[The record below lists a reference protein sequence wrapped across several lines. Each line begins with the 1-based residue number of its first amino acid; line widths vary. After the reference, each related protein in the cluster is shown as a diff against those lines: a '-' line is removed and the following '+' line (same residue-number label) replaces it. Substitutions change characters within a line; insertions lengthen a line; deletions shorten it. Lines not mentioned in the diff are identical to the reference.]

1 MSNFNS
7 EFTPFEFEIHER
19 KSSLDV
25 LLELIR
31 KKKMDITNLNISE
44 LTDQFMKY
52 FEGMKTKIDL
62 EELSDYANMLS
73 YLIELKTRSL
83 IPDSDTELKMKSHDF
98 ELEKANFIR
107 RLLEHQMY
115 KNAIPL
121 LENYRLERQNYL
133 DKFPEEYDE
142 FLPEDI
148 PLGKLPKRLNIDK
161 LVEAFENLLQRQLI
175 HESLSQ
181 DINLHAETQ
190 TYSIDVVVYD
200 LLSKLREYGNKSIL
214 FSNLFFEFD
223 VSKQNKEYFCM
234 LFFIILW
241 LINQNYVIFE
251 EDESNNGDFNI
262 RLNND
267 FISANNNTENFVASI
282 RRDLFG
288 EE

>member
-7 EFTPFEFEIHER
+7 EFTPFEFEIYER

-52 FEGMKTKIDL
+52 FENMKSKIDL

-83 IPDSDTELKMKSHDF
+83 IPDSDIDLKMKSHDF

-121 LENYRLERQNYL
+121 LEKYRLERQNYL

-142 FLPEDI
+142 FLPENI
-148 PLGKLPKRLNIDK
+148 PLGKLPKKLNIDK
-161 LVEAFENLLQRQLI
+161 LVEAFENLLQRQSI

-181 DINLHAETQ
+181 DVNLHTETQ

-200 LLSKLREYGNKSIL
+200 LLSKLREYGDKSIL

-223 VSKQNKEYFCM
+223 ISKQNKEYFCM

-251 EDESNNGDFNI
+251 EIESSIYDFNI
-262 RLNND
+262 RLNSE
-267 FISANNNTENFVASI
+267 FISANNDTENFVASI

>member
-1 MSNFNS
+1 MKN

-31 KKKMDITNLNISE
+31 KKKMDIANLNISE

-52 FEGMKTKIDL
+52 FENMKNKIDL

-83 IPDSDTELKMKSHDF
+83 IPDSNTDLKMKSHDF

-121 LENYRLERQNYL
+121 LENHRLERQNYL
-133 DKFPEEYDE
+133 DKFPEEYDD

-148 PLGKLPKRLNIDK
+148 PLGKLPKRLSVDK
-161 LVEAFENLLQRQLI
+161 LVEAFENLLQHQSI
-175 HESLSQ
+175 HQSLSQ
-181 DINLHAETQ
+181 DVNLHAETQ
-190 TYSIDVVVYD
+190 TYSVDVVVYD

-223 VSKQNKEYFCM
+223 LSKQNKEYFCM

-251 EDESNNGDFNI
+251 EDESNTGDFNI
-262 RLNND
+262 KLNSE
-267 FISANNNTENFVASI
+267 FINASDDTENFIASI